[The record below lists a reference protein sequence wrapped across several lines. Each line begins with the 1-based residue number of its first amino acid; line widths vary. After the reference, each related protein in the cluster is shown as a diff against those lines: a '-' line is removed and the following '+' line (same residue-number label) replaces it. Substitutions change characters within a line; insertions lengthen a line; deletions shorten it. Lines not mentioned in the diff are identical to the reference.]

1 LNVAGRHAKS
11 ARKPAWRKFPTF
23 MASDLTFNKIAAGIL
38 ATGLGI
44 MGLREISA
52 IAFESEPPEKP
63 GYAIAVPEDT
73 GGGGGGPDPNRLL
86 DWGTLL
92 ISANTA
98 DGATVSKKCT
108 SCHTFEQGGPNGTG
122 PNLFGVLGGPIAA
135 KAGFAYSDAMKGHG
149 AEVGG
154 RWTLDDMNAF
164 LLAPQ
169 RHIAGTKMTFVGL
182 KKEDERVNIMA
193 YMNTM
198 TAAPV
203 PIPPAD
209 PSRQLG
215 PGGAPGGAAPTDG
228 GTAQGTTPGSP
239 QGSTGTVP
247 SPAGGTTGTPPTAA
261 GGGMAGQTPLYGQPG
276 GAPQAVTV
284 SPGGEE
290 GGRGQ
295 GSISPGGG
303 GAATP
308 AGTGAAARAG
318 PATNPQAQQPT
329 AQPSPAQRAP
339 SRGGPGRVNEGNTNS
354 ASPGQTRPGG

>member
-1 LNVAGRHAKS
+1 
-11 ARKPAWRKFPTF
+11 

-52 IAFESEPPEKP
+52 IAFESEPPERP
-63 GYAIAVPEDT
+63 GYAIDVPEEAE
-73 GGGGGGPDPNRLL
+73 GGGGGTDPNRLL

-92 ISANTA
+92 ISANPA

-135 KAGFAYSDAMKGHG
+135 KAGFAYSDAMRAHG

-154 RWTLDDMNAF
+154 RWTLDDLNAF
-164 LLAPQ
+164 LLAPT

-193 YMNTM
+193 YLNTM

-203 PIPPAD
+203 PIPAPD
-209 PSRQLG
+209 PSRQKG
-215 PGGAPGGAAPTDG
+215 PGGGAGGAVPTNGAGTTDG
-228 GTAQGTTPGSP
+228 GTAPGTTPGAP

-247 SPAGGTTGTPPTAA
+247 APAGGTTGTPPTAA
-261 GGGMAGQTPLYGQPG
+261 GGGMAGQTPGYGQPG
-276 GAPQAVTV
+276 GAPQGMAI

-295 GSISPGGG
+295 GSTSPGGG
-303 GAATP
+303 GTTTP

-318 PATNPQAQQPT
+318 PATNPQAARPA
-329 AQPSPAQRAP
+329 AQPAPSTRAP

-354 ASPGQTRPGG
+354 ASPGQPR